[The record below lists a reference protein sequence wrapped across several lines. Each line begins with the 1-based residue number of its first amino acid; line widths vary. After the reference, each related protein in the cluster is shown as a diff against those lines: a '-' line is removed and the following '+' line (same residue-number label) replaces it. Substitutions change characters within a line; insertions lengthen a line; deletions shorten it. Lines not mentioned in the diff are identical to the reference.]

1 MLYEPRATK
10 TKILNAA
17 LTLVRTSGYEATS
30 VDALCRAAGVT
41 KGAFFHHFASKQDLA
56 VTATHYWNEVT
67 SGFFAAA
74 PYHKLEDP
82 LERLLG
88 YIDFRAAMLQGR
100 SLPESTCLL
109 GTMAQEVYHSNPDIR
124 AACLLGIISHADA
137 VAEMIAAAKARHVP
151 SALWSVE
158 SLALHTQVVIQGA
171 FVLAKAR
178 NDLALATDSLQHL
191 RRYVE
196 LLFQKTV

>member
-137 VAEMIAAAKARHVP
+137 VAEMITAAKARHFP

-158 SLALHTQVVIQGA
+158 SLALHTQAVIQRQKMIWHWRLTLCSICVA
-171 FVLAKAR
+171 MLNCCFRKLF
-178 NDLALATDSLQHL
+178 DLKE
-191 RRYVE
+191 R
-196 LLFQKTV
+196 